1 MAIGSGFYL
10 VPTQNL
16 PDVTIQLQTL
26 CITGITQPQ
35 VLTISF
41 SLWRLFHFLSRK
53 WEGSMRKKEF
63 LGKIW
68 KSGKIRGSHRPDTIT
83 NWRET
88 HLGLQQFHIKQ
99 KQRNSKNLCFSSPN
113 KTPLY
118 NATLQKKKST
128 TGPSFLYHSI
138 YCMYLLLCV
147 FIFYNYTIFDKKII
161 HLWVIFLSKQ
171 V

>member
-63 LGKIW
+63 LGKI
-68 KSGKIRGSHRPDTIT
+68 RGSHRPDTIT

-113 KTPLY
+113 KTPLS

-128 TGPSFLYHSI
+128 TGPSFLYNSK
-138 YCMYLLLCV
+138 YLLYVFITLCV
-147 FIFYNYTIFDKKII
+147 Y
-161 HLWVIFLSKQ
+161 FL
-171 V
+171 